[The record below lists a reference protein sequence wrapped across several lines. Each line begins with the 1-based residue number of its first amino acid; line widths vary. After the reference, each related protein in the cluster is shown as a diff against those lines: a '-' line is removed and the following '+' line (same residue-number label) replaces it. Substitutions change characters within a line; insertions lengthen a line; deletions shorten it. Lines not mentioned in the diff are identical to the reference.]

1 MTPLAPQTPVDE
13 FLGEDPFDGESPEG
27 AYAED
32 TTRRARPA
40 YLPTPAEIAAGCADI
55 RSRWSRSETI
65 RRAVGGEVGLEN
77 QPWQPPRI
85 DTSSC
90 TSRVRKSIA
99 DQIA

>member
-1 MTPLAPQTPVDE
+1 MTPLLQEIPLEDG
-13 FLGEDPFDGESPEG
+13 LGGDYFDGEYPEG
-27 AYAED
+27 DSAED
-32 TTRRARPA
+32 TTRRARPS

-55 RSRWSRSETI
+55 RRRWSRSETI
-65 RRAVGGEVGLEN
+65 RRAVGGDVGLEN
-77 QPWQPPRI
+77 EPWQPPRI